1 MVTYARV
8 STGIV
13 ITGLGIVSPF
23 GTSPDAFRDALIAG
37 RHGLAPVTAF
47 DTSSCRAHCAALV
60 TDFDPTRWIPLLK
73 LRRMDAA
80 GQYAVALA
88 RQALDDAA
96 VPYGE
101 TPDDGLGIVLGTY
114 TAGGQPT
121 EDFLRGLFALGPT
134 GAPALIFNATV
145 ANIAASL
152 AGLEMKLRGPNA
164 TISQKEVSGLAAI
177 AHASDILRHGRAR
190 ALVAGGVD
198 AVYQV
203 FYRVHDRFG
212 VLSHAN
218 GGPEGSRPFDATR
231 NGFVLGEGGFV
242 LVLESEEDARA
253 RGARIYGSLL
263 ATAAGGASVGL
274 NQWPDR
280 PEPLI
285 RIMAQALAQAGVRP
299 DAVDVVYAAA
309 NSSAL
314 DGVEAKA
321 LESLFGNGRA
331 IITTIKGALG
341 ESGAAGAASCVAALL
356 CGRARSVPPIAGLE
370 HLDPAC
376 AGLRLAYRAEPAPG
390 PLVLVNSVAS
400 GGALVSAVLR
410 VSG

>member
-8 STGIV
+8 ATGIV
-13 ITGLGIVSPF
+13 VTGLGIVSPF

-37 RHGLAPVTAF
+37 RHGIAPLTAF
-47 DTSSCRAHCAALV
+47 DTSGCRAHCAALV
-60 TDFDPTRWIPLLK
+60 ADFDPTRWIPLMK

-88 RQALDDAA
+88 RQALDDAG

-121 EDFLRGLFALGPT
+121 EEFLRGLFALGPT

-177 AHASDILRHGRAR
+177 AHATDILRRRRAR

-242 LVLESEEDARA
+242 LVLENEEDARA
-253 RGARIYGSLL
+253 RAATIYGSLL
-263 ATAAGGASVGL
+263 AIAAGGASVGL

-280 PEPLI
+280 PEPLA
-285 RIMAQALAQAGVRP
+285 RVMAQALAQADVRP
-299 DAVDVVYAAA
+299 EDVDVVYAAA
-309 NSSAL
+309 NSTAL
-314 DGVEAKA
+314 DAVEATA
-321 LESLFGNGRA
+321 LESLFGGGRA
-331 IITTIKGALG
+331 IVTSIKGALG
-341 ESGAAGAASCVAALL
+341 ESGAAGAAACVAALL
-356 CGRARSVPPIAGLE
+356 CGRSGSVPPIAGLE
-370 HLDPAC
+370 RVDPAC
-376 AGLRLAYRAEPAPG
+376 ARIRIAHRAEPAPG

-400 GGALVSAVLR
+400 GGALMSVVLR
-410 VSG
+410 VSL

>member
-13 ITGLGIVSPF
+13 ITGLAVVSPF
-23 GTSPDAFRDALIAG
+23 GTSPDSFRDALIAG

-177 AHASDILRHGRAR
+177 AHASDILRRGRAR

-242 LVLESEEDARA
+242 IVLESEEGARA
-253 RGARIYGSLL
+253 RGAPIYGSLL
-263 ATAAGGASVGL
+263 ASAAGGASVGL

-280 PEPLI
+280 PEPLT

-299 DAVDVVYAAA
+299 EAIDVVYAAA

-356 CGRARSVPPIAGLE
+356 CGRAGLVPPIAGLE
-370 HLDPAC
+370 QLDPAC

>member
-23 GTSPDAFRDALIAG
+23 GTSQDAFRDALMAG
-37 RHGLAPVTAF
+37 RHGIAPLTAF
-47 DTSSCRAHCAALV
+47 DTSGCRARCAASV
-60 TDFDPTRWIPLLK
+60 TGFDPTRWIAPMK

-80 GQYAVALA
+80 GTYAVALA
-88 RQALDDAA
+88 RQALDDARLA
-96 VPYGE
+96 YGD

-121 EDFLRGLFALGPT
+121 EEFLRGLFALGPT

-177 AHASDILRHGRAR
+177 AHASDIIRRGRAR
-190 ALVAGGVD
+190 ALVTGGVD
-198 AVYQV
+198 AVYRV
-203 FYRVHDRFG
+203 FYCVHDRFRA
-212 VLSHAN
+212 LSAAN
-218 GGPEGSRPFDATR
+218 GDPEGSRPFDVTR
-231 NGFVLGEGGFV
+231 NGFVLGEGGFG
-242 LVLESEEDARA
+242 LVLEDEADASA
-253 RGARIYGSLL
+253 RGAKIYGSLL

-280 PEPLI
+280 PEPLA
-285 RIMAQALAQAGVRP
+285 RTMAQALTRAGIAP
-299 DAVDVVYAAA
+299 EQVDVVYAAA

-314 DGVEAKA
+314 DAVEARA
-321 LESLFGNGRA
+321 LESLFGGRRA
-331 IITTIKGALG
+331 VVTSIKGALG
-341 ESGAAGAASCVAALL
+341 ESGAAGAAACVAALL
-356 CGRARSVPPIAGLE
+356 CGQAGSVPPTAGLE
-370 HLDPAC
+370 RVDPAC
-376 AGLRLAYRAEPAPG
+376 GGLRIARRAERAPG
-390 PLVLVNSVAS
+390 PVVLVNSVAS
-400 GGALVSAVLR
+400 GGALASAVLR

>member
-13 ITGLGIVSPF
+13 ITGLGLVSPF
-23 GTSPDAFRDALIAG
+23 GTSAAAFREALIAG
-37 RHGLAPVTAF
+37 RHGIAPLTSF
-47 DTSSCRAHCAALV
+47 DTSSCRAHCAASV
-60 TDFDPTRWIPLLK
+60 SDFEPTRWIPLLK

-88 RQALDDAA
+88 RLALDDGA

-101 TPDDGLGIVLGTY
+101 TPDDGVGIVLGTY

-121 EDFLRGLFALGPT
+121 EEFLRGLFALGPT

-164 TISQKEVSGLAAI
+164 TISQKEASGLAAI
-177 AHASDILRHGRAR
+177 AHAADILRRGRAR

-198 AVYQV
+198 AVYRV
-203 FYRVHDRFG
+203 FYCVHDRFG
-212 VLSHAN
+212 ALSHAN

-231 NGFVLGEGGFV
+231 NGFVLGEGGFA
-242 LVLESEEDARA
+242 LLLEREDDARA
-253 RGARIYGSLL
+253 RGAKIYGSLL
-263 ATAAGGASVGL
+263 ATAGGGTSVGL
-274 NQWPDR
+274 NQWPTR
-280 PEPLI
+280 PEPLA
-285 RIMAQALAQAGVRP
+285 RVMAQALAQAGVRP
-299 DAVDVVYAAA
+299 DAIDVVYAAA

-314 DGVEAKA
+314 DRVEAAA
-321 LESLFGNGRA
+321 LESLFGGGRA
-331 IITTIKGALG
+331 IVTSIKGALG
-341 ESGAAGAASCVAALL
+341 ESGAAGAAACVAALL
-356 CGRARSVPPIAGLE
+356 CGRSGSVPPIAGLE
-370 HLDPAC
+370 RIDPAC
-376 AGLRLAYRAEPAPG
+376 GGLRLARQAEPAPG
-390 PLVLVNSVAS
+390 PLVLINSVAS

-410 VSG
+410 VGA